1 MSTQPDG
8 QVISLAERLKQ
19 RREEL
24 GLSQAQAAREL
35 DVARTAYRLWEME
48 AAKPQP
54 DRWSLISRWLGVP
67 VTTILLIDEPS
78 DDKTLSAASRR
89 RADTESRTVLN
100 DPRSFFT
107 AIRSIVQEA
116 AEKRF
121 TSSEEAEELLRIM
134 AQIEKKQHGTDTEAW
149 EPTSLHKQLGITPQS
164 PRRAR
169 KAIEFV
175 AGDLPNN
182 IVEDAR
188 LLTSELVSNS
198 VKYAATTSATI
209 DLDIEINRDRI
220 RVEVRDGALT
230 SPTLTKPTENG
241 GYGLN
246 FVDHLASR
254 WGSQREHGGNL
265 TWFEIDLTAPGE

>member
-1 MSTQPDG
+1 MSAQPEG
-8 QVISLAERLKQ
+8 QVISLAERLKH

-67 VTTILLIDEPS
+67 VTTILLIDEPI
-78 DDKTLSAASRR
+78 DDKILSAASRR
-89 RADTESRTVLN
+89 RADEPRTTIS

-107 AIRSIVQEA
+107 AIRTLVQEGT
-116 AEKRF
+116 EKGF
-121 TSSEEAEELLRIM
+121 TSSEDAEELLRVM
-134 AQIEKKQHGTDTEAW
+134 AQIEKKQHGTETEAW
-149 EPTSLHKQLGITPQS
+149 EPANLHKQLGTTAQS

-169 KAIEFV
+169 NAIDFV
-175 AGDLPNN
+175 AGGLPNN
-182 IVEDAR
+182 TIEDAR

-198 VKYAATTSATI
+198 VKYGATTSATI

-220 RVEVRDGALT
+220 RVEVRDGGVT
-230 SPTLTKPTENG
+230 SPTLTQPTADG

-246 FVDHLASR
+246 FVDHLSSR
-254 WGSQREHGGNL
+254 WGSQRERGGNL
-265 TWFEIDLTAPGE
+265 TWFEIDLPAPGA

>member
-1 MSTQPDG
+1 MSAQPEG

-67 VTTILLIDEPS
+67 VTTILLLDEPV
-78 DDKTLSAASRR
+78 DDSILSAASRR
-89 RADTESRTVLN
+89 RADTEARVIS

-107 AIRSIVQEA
+107 AVRALVQEGI
-116 AEKRF
+116 EKGF
-121 TSSEEAEELLRIM
+121 ASSEDGEELLRVM
-134 AQIEKKQHGTDTEAW
+134 AQIEMKQYETGTDAW
-149 EPTSLHKQLGITPQS
+149 EPATLHKQLATTPQS

-169 KAIEFV
+169 RAIEFV
-175 AGDLPNN
+175 AGDLPNDT
-182 IVEDAR
+182 VENAR

-198 VKYAATTSATI
+198 VKYAAPTSATI
-209 DLDIEINRDRI
+209 DLDVDINRDRI

-230 SPTLTKPTENG
+230 SPTLTEPTENG

-246 FVDHLASR
+246 FVDRLSSR
-254 WGSQREHGGNL
+254 WGSQRERGGNL
-265 TWFEIDLTAPGE
+265 TWFEIDLPAPGA